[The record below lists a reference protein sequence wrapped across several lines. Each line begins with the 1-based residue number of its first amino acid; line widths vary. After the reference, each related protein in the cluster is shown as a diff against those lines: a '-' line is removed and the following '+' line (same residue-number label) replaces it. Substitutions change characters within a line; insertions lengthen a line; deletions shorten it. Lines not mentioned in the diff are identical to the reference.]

1 MPKLIDSGLETPT
14 YGAPGW
20 NHIYNADLY
29 RLDKTLL
36 RLRGLLDES
45 VTELN
50 DGEPIVYN
58 ALTLKSE
65 PLYP

>member
-1 MPKLIDSGLETPT
+1 MPKLINSGLETPT
-14 YGAPGW
+14 YGTQGW
-20 NHIYNADLY
+20 NHIYNADLH

-36 RLRGLLDES
+36 KLKGLLDVHAS
-45 VTELN
+45 ELD

-58 ALTLKSE
+58 ALTLKWE